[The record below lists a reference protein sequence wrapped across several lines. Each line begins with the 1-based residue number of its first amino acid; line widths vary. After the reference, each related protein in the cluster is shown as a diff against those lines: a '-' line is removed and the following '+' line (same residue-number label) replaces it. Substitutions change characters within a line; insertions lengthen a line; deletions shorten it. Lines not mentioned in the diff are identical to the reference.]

1 MMVKLNSDEE
11 KELTHFVKDWLK
23 VHGYSQKDLATNLNI
38 NSSRTS
44 EIIKKIKELHKK
56 GGFFNVAKKLIEI
69 EQKWVSK
76 SAHIKNIRKENELN
90 NQKIYSEKSSKSYSQ
105 LDIDYKVDIDLL
117 MDKMEKDF
125 NE

>member
-1 MMVKLNSDEE
+1 MIKLTPKEE
-11 KELTHFVKDWLK
+11 IELTSFIKDWIK
-23 VHGYSQKDLATNLNI
+23 VHGYTQKDLANNLEI

-44 EIIKKIKELHKK
+44 EIIKKVKELYKK

-69 EQKWVSK
+69 EQIWISK
-76 SAHIKNIRKENELN
+76 SEAIKNENKDNTIISQEHN
-90 NQKIYSEKSSKSYSQ
+90 PKKTSGSFSQ

-125 NE
+125 KE

>member
-1 MMVKLNSDEE
+1 MIKLTPKEE
-11 KELTHFVKDWLK
+11 IELTSFIKDWIK
-23 VHGYSQKDLATNLNI
+23 VHGYTQKDLANNLEI

-69 EQKWVSK
+69 EQIWISK
-76 SAHIKNIRKENELN
+76 SEPIKNENRDN
-90 NQKIYSEKSSKSYSQ
+90 TINSQEKNLKKPSGSYSQ
-105 LDIDYKVDIDLL
+105 LDIDYKSDIDLL

-125 NE
+125 KE

>member
-11 KELTHFVKDWLK
+11 KELTLFVKDWLK

-69 EQKWVSK
+69 EQKWVIK
-76 SAHIKNIRKENELN
+76 SAQIKNISEENELN
-90 NQKIYSEKSSKSYSQ
+90 NKKIYSEKSSKSYSQ

>member
-1 MMVKLNSDEE
+1 MVKLTSEEE
-11 KELTHFVKDWLK
+11 KELTQFIKDWLK

-56 GGFFNVAKKLIEI
+56 GGLFNIAKKLIEI
-69 EQKWVSK
+69 EQKWINK
-76 SAHIKNIRKENELN
+76 SGSIKNIKIKSEIN
-90 NQKIYSEKSSKSYSQ
+90 NQESHSEKSSKSYSQ

-117 MDKMEKDF
+117 INKMEEDF
-125 NE
+125 ND

>member
-1 MMVKLNSDEE
+1 MVKLTPKEE
-11 KELTHFVKDWLK
+11 IELTSFIKDWIKL
-23 VHGYSQKDLATNLNI
+23 HGYTQKDLANNLEI

-44 EIIKKIKELHKK
+44 EIIKKVKELHKK

-69 EQKWVSK
+69 EQIWISK
-76 SAHIKNIRKENELN
+76 SEAIKNKNGDNKIISQENN
-90 NQKIYSEKSSKSYSQ
+90 PKTSSGSYSQ

-125 NE
+125 KE

>member
-1 MMVKLNSDEE
+1 MVKLNSEEE
-11 KELTHFVKDWLK
+11 KELTHFIKDWLK

-56 GGFFNVAKKLIEI
+56 GGLFNVAKKLIEI
-69 EQKWVSK
+69 EQKWINK
-76 SAHIKNIRKENELN
+76 SGSIKNIKIKSEIN
-90 NQKIYSEKSSKSYSQ
+90 NQESHSEKSSKSYSQ

-117 MDKMEKDF
+117 INKMEEDF
-125 NE
+125 ND

>member
-76 SAHIKNIRKENELN
+76 SAQIKNISEENELN
-90 NQKIYSEKSSKSYSQ
+90 NQKIYSEKSSNSYSQ

>member
-1 MMVKLNSDEE
+1 MVKLNSDEE

-76 SAHIKNIRKENELN
+76 SAQIKNISEENELN
-90 NQKIYSEKSSKSYSQ
+90 NQKIYSENLSKSYSQ
-105 LDIDYKVDIDLL
+105 LDLDYKVDIDLL

>member
-76 SAHIKNIRKENELN
+76 SAQIKNISEENELN

-125 NE
+125 KE

>member
-76 SAHIKNIRKENELN
+76 SAQIKNISEENELN

>member
-1 MMVKLNSDEE
+1 MVKLNSEEE
-11 KELTHFVKDWLK
+11 KELTHFIKDWLK

-56 GGFFNVAKKLIEI
+56 GGLFNVAKKLIEI
-69 EQKWVSK
+69 EQKWINK
-76 SAHIKNIRKENELN
+76 SGSIKNIKIKSEIN
-90 NQKIYSEKSSKSYSQ
+90 NREIHSEKSSKSYSQ

-117 MDKMEKDF
+117 INKMEEDF
-125 NE
+125 ND

>member
-76 SAHIKNIRKENELN
+76 SAQIKNISEENELN

-105 LDIDYKVDIDLL
+105 LDKDYKVDIDLL

-125 NE
+125 KE

>member
-1 MMVKLNSDEE
+1 MVKLNSEEE
-11 KELTHFVKDWLK
+11 KELTHFIKDWLK

-56 GGFFNVAKKLIEI
+56 GGLFNVAKKLIEI
-69 EQKWVSK
+69 EQKWINK
-76 SAHIKNIRKENELN
+76 SGSIKNIKIKSEIN
-90 NQKIYSEKSSKSYSQ
+90 NQEIHSEKSSKSYSQ

-117 MDKMEKDF
+117 INKMEEDF
-125 NE
+125 ND

>member
-1 MMVKLNSDEE
+1 MIKLTPKEE
-11 KELTHFVKDWLK
+11 IELTSFIKDWIK
-23 VHGYSQKDLATNLNI
+23 VHGYSQKDLANNLEI

-69 EQKWVSK
+69 EQIWISK
-76 SAHIKNIRKENELN
+76 SEPIKNENRDN
-90 NQKIYSEKSSKSYSQ
+90 TINSQEKNLKKPSGSYSQ
-105 LDIDYKVDIDLL
+105 LDIDYKSDIDLL

-125 NE
+125 KE

>member
-69 EQKWVSK
+69 EQKWVS
-76 SAHIKNIRKENELN
+76 I
-90 NQKIYSEKSSKSYSQ
+90 
-105 LDIDYKVDIDLL
+105 
-117 MDKMEKDF
+117 
-125 NE
+125 

>member
-1 MMVKLNSDEE
+1 MVKLNSEEE
-11 KELTHFVKDWLK
+11 KELTHFIKDWLK

-56 GGFFNVAKKLIEI
+56 GGLFNVAKKLIEI
-69 EQKWVSK
+69 EQKWINK
-76 SAHIKNIRKENELN
+76 SGSIKNIKIKSEIN
-90 NQKIYSEKSSKSYSQ
+90 NQEIHSEKSSKSYSQ

-117 MDKMEKDF
+117 IDKMEKDF
-125 NE
+125 ND